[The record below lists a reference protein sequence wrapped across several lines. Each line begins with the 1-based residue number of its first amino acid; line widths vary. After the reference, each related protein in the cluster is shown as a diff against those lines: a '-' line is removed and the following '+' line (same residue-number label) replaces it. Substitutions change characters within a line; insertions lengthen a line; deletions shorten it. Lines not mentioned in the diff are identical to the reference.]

1 MSRLDNPVVVVAGA
15 GAIGG
20 MFGGLLAEG
29 GLDVTLVDV
38 WQEHIDTINRDGINI
53 VGFGGDRYIKV
64 KAVTDAKKVDRA
76 DVVFFQSKATAN
88 KQVAQSVKHLFK
100 GETIGISFQNGLGSE
115 WELGEILGLDNM
127 LMGLT
132 AQSALL
138 QGPGVVQ
145 AFADLPSYIGEIN
158 GGPSERAKRLAAAF
172 SKAGLQVHASETILR
187 EKWAKLLVNIAF
199 AGTSGTTGL
208 TLGGVIQQP
217 ELAAVA
223 RQAMEEAALVAAAKG
238 VQLDPAARVSLFD
251 SIMNGAAQN
260 NKASVLADLKA
271 GRRTEVDYIYGT
283 AIRYADENGIPVP
296 TMKALA
302 ALIKG
307 QEQFNLLSQQ

>member
-1 MSRLDNPVVVVAGA
+1 
-15 GAIGG
+15 
-20 MFGGLLAEG
+20 
-29 GLDVTLVDV
+29 
-38 WQEHIDTINRDGINI
+38 
-53 VGFGGDRYIKV
+53 
-64 KAVTDAKKVDRA
+64 VTDAKKVDRA